1 MLAADNVNE
10 IHELQLG
17 EGITSYSRHLPGVD
31 PIDSRFD
38 FPNLPVGASKGGA
51 LLDVEFA

>member
-38 FPNLPVGASKGGA
+38 
-51 LLDVEFA
+51 